1 MEMTYSRVKSKLEKD
16 VPYISWQQMKL
27 EYGRT

>member
-1 MEMTYSRVKSKLEKD
+1 MKMKYLRVKSKLEKD

-27 EYGRT
+27 EYRRT